1 MDLNIP
7 PVEGRI
13 NTTSNSILPITI
25 EEWLTRL
32 LHRNELSLPNG
43 QPLYQYHVTESEYIQ
58 LRSILRRIGKP
69 QSSKNWCAAFSIFCS
84 EWYRRFYMGGWTWF
98 GIWESLGYELDANS
112 RQNVVERGLKAY
124 WGRPISQYQD
134 ERNSYL
140 GSLFKEG
147 GLPYGLLASE
157 GSRFQAIFK
166 RILKSYEDAKDFGY
180 SPVELVTEC
189 MDSLPEAFKQ
199 ETTVNL
205 ITRMTELLLRLTEDY
220 DLDEQNNPA
229 AYLDDNAGGW
239 RELFPIPL
247 DGNAGNEFL
256 SGLLS
261 SASQQH
267 RNKKQADKR
276 ITCQQWLANTSECQ
290 FVTQIKLAKIV
301 DMPFRREDTVTSRVE
316 LFIYEGSTPLAEVG
330 VGHIHSDTG
339 KCSVVLRSTSCRF
352 NRVDPKQTLYLI
364 VLQAGKLL
372 HREEIS
378 NSEIMIG
385 EVPVVLRCI
394 DEKMMF
400 VGTGSISTRA
410 ESLTVLCPPNA
421 VVDESETKDVNI
433 KTDYGYTVGT
443 FSGTLKVSLNN
454 GLEIDRYLITT
465 SANNTHHDD
474 VRIDGKILPFSTEK
488 GQPVYLG
495 LPKITTQDI
504 CSQVLV
510 AGEPVGGGHKTSIFG
525 LQSIKVK
532 SNRGHTLFQKRLA
545 ILPKS
550 FDIRLISS
558 ENADRGNIELH
569 CMNRFTVKVLNAGV
583 DVVARS
589 TEYGKCLEIISALGM
604 PPRELLLEITTNLMA
619 APVVVSVPF
628 PSTGVLA
635 YDKDNNKLPQLLTVT
650 DLLGSRLMLF
660 PRLGKQ
666 CSYKIELSSPNS
678 SRQAYYLWEYKV
690 QDQPLEISLYEFRH
704 NVRELLATN
713 GNLDDRVRLEISGA
727 CKTVQF
733 QIGRYSS
740 VTQFENSCIKFE
752 GAIKDF
758 GMIKPVLI
766 DLTNPAVHPKPLTQR
781 ESQGVATGIFELSS
795 SPANPSLIVPSPD
808 SQVAFRARFV
818 PGSKITENP
827 NDVRSLQKAAA
838 VCHVNPNAIDEVLVQ
853 MTMDFDHSGWT
864 FLADLE
870 TKFGYLPLATFEI
883 WKSVVKKQDVLAAL
897 AFRFDNPIPLMSR
910 LQSEF
915 NVMWELIPI
924 VAWKRASQ
932 NFIQRIRDDGYPD
945 RIVTGLI
952 SQKLDDISQVCPI
965 FESDCRHLVLEKAI
979 IPQENLRGVLQYFS
993 AHSVSEVRNLHTND
1007 RRWPT
1012 MFSNDVEKWC
1022 RDHYQDLVTFSI
1034 PDGKGFQKAV
1044 LYFPLC
1050 ASALVLQKTTLSEIG
1065 ICDEPANEFFIR
1077 QLIEFDRQWFVPM
1090 YKLLLCIMAGERK

>member
-495 LPKITTQDI
+495 LPI
-504 CSQVLV
+504 
-510 AGEPVGGGHKTSIFG
+510 
-525 LQSIKVK
+525 
-532 SNRGHTLFQKRLA
+532 
-545 ILPKS
+545 
-550 FDIRLISS
+550 
-558 ENADRGNIELH
+558 AD
-569 CMNRFTVKVLNAGV
+569 
-583 DVVARS
+583 
-589 TEYGKCLEIISALGM
+589 
-604 PPRELLLEITTNLMA
+604 
-619 APVVVSVPF
+619 
-628 PSTGVLA
+628 
-635 YDKDNNKLPQLLTVT
+635 
-650 DLLGSRLMLF
+650 
-660 PRLGKQ
+660 
-666 CSYKIELSSPNS
+666 
-678 SRQAYYLWEYKV
+678 
-690 QDQPLEISLYEFRH
+690 
-704 NVRELLATN
+704 
-713 GNLDDRVRLEISGA
+713 
-727 CKTVQF
+727 
-733 QIGRYSS
+733 
-740 VTQFENSCIKFE
+740 
-752 GAIKDF
+752 
-758 GMIKPVLI
+758 
-766 DLTNPAVHPKPLTQR
+766 
-781 ESQGVATGIFELSS
+781 
-795 SPANPSLIVPSPD
+795 
-808 SQVAFRARFV
+808 
-818 PGSKITENP
+818 
-827 NDVRSLQKAAA
+827 
-838 VCHVNPNAIDEVLVQ
+838 
-853 MTMDFDHSGWT
+853 
-864 FLADLE
+864 
-870 TKFGYLPLATFEI
+870 
-883 WKSVVKKQDVLAAL
+883 
-897 AFRFDNPIPLMSR
+897 
-910 LQSEF
+910 
-915 NVMWELIPI
+915 
-924 VAWKRASQ
+924 
-932 NFIQRIRDDGYPD
+932 
-945 RIVTGLI
+945 IVT
-952 SQKLDDISQVCPI
+952 
-965 FESDCRHLVLEKAI
+965 
-979 IPQENLRGVLQYFS
+979 
-993 AHSVSEVRNLHTND
+993 
-1007 RRWPT
+1007 
-1012 MFSNDVEKWC
+1012 
-1022 RDHYQDLVTFSI
+1022 
-1034 PDGKGFQKAV
+1034 
-1044 LYFPLC
+1044 
-1050 ASALVLQKTTLSEIG
+1050 
-1065 ICDEPANEFFIR
+1065 
-1077 QLIEFDRQWFVPM
+1077 
-1090 YKLLLCIMAGERK
+1090 

>member
-1 MDLNIP
+1 MDFNIP
-7 PVEGRI
+7 PVEGHI
-13 NTTSNSILPITI
+13 NTTSNSISPVTI
-25 EEWLTRL
+25 EDWLTRL

-43 QPLYQYHVTESEYIQ
+43 QPLYQYHVTESEFIE
-58 LRSILRRIGKP
+58 LRNILIRIGKV

-84 EWYRRFYMGGWTWF
+84 EWYRRFYMGDWTWF
-98 GIWESLGYELDANS
+98 GIWESLGYELDANI
-112 RQNVVERGLKAY
+112 RQNVVERGLNAY

-220 DLDEQNNPA
+220 NLDEQNNPA

-261 SASQQH
+261 SASHQH

-316 LFIYEGSTPLAEVG
+316 LFIYEGSTPIAEIG

-339 KCSVVLRSTSCRF
+339 KCSVVLRCTSCRF

-364 VLQAGKLL
+364 VFQAGKLL

-410 ESLTVLCPPNA
+410 ESLTVLCPPNT
-421 VVDESETKDVNI
+421 VVDESEAKDANI

-443 FSGTLKVSLNN
+443 FSGTLKVSVNN
-454 GLEIDRYLITT
+454 GLEIDRYLIKT
-465 SANNTHHDD
+465 SANNTQYDD

-510 AGEPVGGGHKTSIFG
+510 AGEPVGRGHKASIFG

-532 SNRGHTLFQKRLA
+532 SNKGHTLFQKRLA

-635 YDKDNNKLPQLLTVT
+635 YDKDSNKLPQLLTVA
-650 DLLGSRLMLF
+650 DLLGSRLILF

-713 GNLDDRVRLEISGA
+713 GNLDDLVRLEISGA

-740 VTQFENSCIKFE
+740 MTQFENSCIKFE

-758 GMIKPVLI
+758 GKIKPVLI
-766 DLTNPAVHPKPLTQR
+766 DLTNPAVYPKPLTQR

-795 SPANPSLIVPSPD
+795 SPENPSLIVPSPD
-808 SQVAFRARFV
+808 SEVAFRARFV
-818 PGSKITENP
+818 PGSKNTENR
-827 NDVRSLQKAAA
+827 NDVRSLQKAAT
-838 VCHVNPNAIDEVLVQ
+838 VCHVNPSAIDEVLGQ
-853 MTMDFDHSGWT
+853 MVMDFDHSGWT
-864 FLADLE
+864 FLTDLE
-870 TKFGYLPLATFEI
+870 TRFGYLPLATFEI
-883 WKSVVKKQDVLAAL
+883 WKSVVKRQDVLAAL

-924 VAWKRASQ
+924 GAWKRVSQ
-932 NFIQRIRDDGYPD
+932 NFIQGIRDDGYPE
-945 RIVTGLI
+945 RIVTKLI
-952 SQKLDDISQVCPI
+952 NQKLDDISQICPV
-965 FESDCRHLVLEKAI
+965 FESDCRHLVLDKAI

-993 AHSVSEVRNLHTND
+993 AHSVSEVRSLHTSD

-1012 MFSNDVEKWC
+1012 MFSNDIEEWC

-1044 LYFPLC
+1044 LYFPLY

-1065 ICDEPANEFFIR
+1065 ISDEPANEFFLR

>member
-7 PVEGRI
+7 PVEGHI
-13 NTTSNSILPITI
+13 NTTSNSISPVTI
-25 EEWLTRL
+25 EDWLTRL

-43 QPLYQYHVTESEYIQ
+43 QPLYQYHVTESEFIE
-58 LRSILRRIGKP
+58 LRNILIRIGKV
-69 QSSKNWCAAFSIFCS
+69 QSSKTWCAAFSIFCS
-84 EWYRRFYMGGWTWF
+84 EWYRRFYMGGWTWY
-98 GIWESLGYELDANS
+98 GIWESLGYELDANV

-124 WGRPISQYQD
+124 WARPISQYQD

-157 GSRFQAIFK
+157 GSRFQVIFK

-180 SPVELVTEC
+180 SPVELVIEC

-267 RNKKQADKR
+267 RNKKQTDKR

-301 DMPFRREDTVTSRVE
+301 NMPFRREDTVTSRVE

-330 VGHIHSDTG
+330 VGHIHSDTD

-352 NRVDPKQTLYLI
+352 NRVDPKQPLYLI

-385 EVPVVLRCI
+385 EVPIVLRCI

-421 VVDESETKDVNI
+421 VVDESKATDAEI

-443 FSGTLKVSLNN
+443 FSGTLKVSVDN
-454 GLEIDRYLITT
+454 GFEIDRYLIKT
-465 SANNTHHDD
+465 SANNIQYDD

-504 CSQVLV
+504 CSQVVV
-510 AGEPVGGGHKTSIFG
+510 AGEPVGGGHKASIFG

-532 SNRGHTLFQKRLA
+532 STKGHTLFQKRLA

-558 ENADRGNIELH
+558 ENADRGYIELH
-569 CMNRFTVKVLNAGV
+569 CMNRFAVKVLNAGV

-635 YDKDNNKLPQLLTVT
+635 YDKDSNKLPQLLTVE
-650 DLLGSRLMLF
+650 DLLGCRLILF
-660 PRLGKQ
+660 PRLGQQ

-713 GNLDDRVRLEISGA
+713 GNLDDLVRLEISGA

-740 VTQFENSCIKFE
+740 MTQFENSCIKFE

-758 GMIKPVLI
+758 GKIKPVLI
-766 DLTNPAVHPKPLTQR
+766 DLTNPAAHPKPLTQR

-795 SPANPSLIVPSPD
+795 SPENPSLIVPSPD
-808 SQVAFRARFV
+808 SAVAFRARFV
-818 PGSKITENP
+818 PGSKNTENP
-827 NDVRSLQKAAA
+827 NDVRSLQKAAT
-838 VCHVNPNAIDEVLVQ
+838 VCHVNPNAIDEVLGQ
-853 MTMDFDHSGWT
+853 MVVDFDHSGWT
-864 FLADLE
+864 FLTDLD
-870 TKFGYLPLATFEI
+870 TRFGYLPLATFEI
-883 WKSVVKKQDVLAAL
+883 WKSVVKRQDVLAAL

-924 VAWKRASQ
+924 VVWKRISQ
-932 NFIQRIRDDGYPD
+932 NFIQGIRDDGYPE
-945 RIVTGLI
+945 RVVTKLI
-952 SQKLDDISQVCPI
+952 NQKLDDISQICPV
-965 FESDCRHLVLEKAI
+965 FESDCRHLVLDKAI
-979 IPQENLRGVLQYFS
+979 TPQENLKGVLQYFS
-993 AHSVSEVRNLHTND
+993 AHSISEIRRLHTSD

-1012 MFSNDVEKWC
+1012 MFSNDIEDWC
-1022 RDHYQDLVTFSI
+1022 REHYQDLVTFSI

-1044 LYFPLC
+1044 LYFPLY

-1065 ICDEPANEFFIR
+1065 ISDEPANEFFLR